1 MSNLDYQK
9 ISDQLDQLRDYLR
22 VLEEVD
28 FVAAAA
34 NGTSSGGLTMN
45 EVNDDMIETAQAIK
59 MLEKLLA
66 ENAEQDELK

>member
-1 MSNLDYQK
+1 M
-9 ISDQLDQLRDYLR
+9 
-22 VLEEVD
+22 LEEVD